1 MPAQLIMSTI
11 KTTPGITPDY
21 PDTKPISAIE
31 IGWSEGVLSDGRPW
45 LASLWENDDGDC
57 TLSITYPSAE
67 HEEGEDDCHTL
78 ERLLDEELVV
88 PLGEEIEYFV
98 AEKRDDLFSPV
109 PIWMVDILLSNAE
122 HEWARPGFPV
132 RDLKEY
138 RLH

>member
-1 MPAQLIMSTI
+1 
-11 KTTPGITPDY
+11 
-21 PDTKPISAIE
+21 
-31 IGWSEGVLSDGRPW
+31 
-45 LASLWENDDGDC
+45 
-57 TLSITYPSAE
+57 
-67 HEEGEDDCHTL
+67 
-78 ERLLDEELVV
+78 LDEELVV

>member
-1 MPAQLIMSTI
+1 MPTQLMMSTI

-21 PDTKPISAIE
+21 PDTKTISAIE

-57 TLSITYPSAE
+57 TLSITYPSAD
-67 HEEGEDDCHTL
+67 HEDEEEECHL
-78 ERLLDEELVV
+78 IQRLLDEELVV

-109 PIWMVDILLSNAE
+109 PIWMIDILMSNAE
-122 HEWARPGFPV
+122 NEWARPGFPV

>member
-1 MPAQLIMSTI
+1 MTTF
-11 KTTPGITPDY
+11 KTSPGIAPAY
-21 PDTKPISAIE
+21 PDTKMRPATE
-31 IGWSEGVLSDGRPW
+31 IGWSEGILSDGRPW
-45 LASLWENDDGDC
+45 LASLWEDDDGDR

-67 HEEGEDDCHTL
+67 YEEGEDDCHTL
-78 ERLLDEELVV
+78 QRVLDEELVV

-109 PIWMVDILLSNAE
+109 PIWMIDILLSNAE
-122 HEWARPGFPV
+122 YEWAKPGFPV

>member
-1 MPAQLIMSTI
+1 MSVI
-11 KTTPGITPDY
+11 KDSPGIAPEY
-21 PDTKPISAIE
+21 PDKEVRPAAE

-45 LASLWENDDGDC
+45 LASLWEDDDGDR

-67 HEEGEDDCHTL
+67 YEEDDDECQMIQ
-78 ERLLDEELVV
+78 RLLDEELVV

-109 PIWMVDILLSNAE
+109 PIWMIDILLGNAE
-122 HEWARPGFPV
+122 NEWAKPGFLV

>member
-1 MPAQLIMSTI
+1 MSVI
-11 KTTPGITPDY
+11 KDSPGIAPEY
-21 PDTKPISAIE
+21 PDTEVRPAAE

-45 LASLWENDDGDC
+45 LASLWEDDDGDR

-67 HEEGEDDCHTL
+67 CEEDDD
-78 ERLLDEELVV
+78 EYQMIQRLLDEELIV

-98 AEKRDDLFSPV
+98 AEKRDDLFSPA
-109 PIWMVDILLSNAE
+109 PIWMIDILLSNPE
-122 HEWARPGFPV
+122 NEWAKPGFPV

>member
-1 MPAQLIMSTI
+1 MMSTI

-21 PDTKPISAIE
+21 PNTKTISAID

-57 TLSITYPSAE
+57 TLSITYPSAD
-67 HEEGEDDCHTL
+67 HEDEEEECHL
-78 ERLLDEELVV
+78 IQRLLDEELVV

-109 PIWMVDILLSNAE
+109 PIWMIDILLSNAE
-122 HEWARPGFPV
+122 NEWARPGSPV

>member
-1 MPAQLIMSTI
+1 MPTQLMMSTI

-21 PDTKPISAIE
+21 PNTKTISAID

-57 TLSITYPSAE
+57 TLSITYPSAD
-67 HEEGEDDCHTL
+67 HEDEEEECHL
-78 ERLLDEELVV
+78 IQRLLDEELVV

-109 PIWMVDILLSNAE
+109 PIWMIDILLSNAE
-122 HEWARPGFPV
+122 NEWARPGSPV